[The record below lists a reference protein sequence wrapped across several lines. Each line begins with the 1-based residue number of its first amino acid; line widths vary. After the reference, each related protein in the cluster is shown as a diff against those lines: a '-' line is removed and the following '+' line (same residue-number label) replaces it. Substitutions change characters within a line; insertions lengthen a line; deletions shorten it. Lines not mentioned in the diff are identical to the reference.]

1 MISADFQGALQGILP
16 GVITTVSKDNIPN
29 LSYISQV
36 HYVDEEHLAISW
48 QFFNKTYRN
57 IQENPNFSVLI
68 TSPTTFSMWKIDLH
82 FVETLREGDLF
93 DEMEM
98 ALEAIASMY
107 KAEDVFKLRAIV
119 IGKIV
124 SIENQ
129 FDGFKT

>member
-36 HYVDEEHLAISW
+36 HYVDEENLAISW
-48 QFFNKTYRN
+48 QFFNKTYHN

-68 TSPTTFSMWKIDLH
+68 TSPTTFSMWKIDLI
-82 FVETLREGDLF
+82 FVETLRDGELF

-98 ALEAIASMY
+98 ALEAVASMY
-107 KAEDVFKLRAIV
+107 KAEDIFKLQAIV

-129 FDGFKT
+129 FDGFKS